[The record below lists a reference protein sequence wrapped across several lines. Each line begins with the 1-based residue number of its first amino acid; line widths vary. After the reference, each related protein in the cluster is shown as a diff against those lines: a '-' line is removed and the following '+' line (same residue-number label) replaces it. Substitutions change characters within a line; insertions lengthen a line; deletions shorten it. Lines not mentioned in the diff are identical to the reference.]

1 MRRSCCWSSG
11 PPTVTAVADVASLS
25 RAYVETYPADAA
37 RVLEGLP
44 PSDAADWLAATPVR
58 IAAPVAR
65 QMLPLFAARAMD
77 RLIDDSAAGLLRA
90 LGPQAGV
97 AVLRQLPTTRAD
109 ALLALL
115 PATTAVSFRLLLGY
129 PENTVGAWTDP
140 HALALP
146 PTATAADAIAAVRS
160 SEHAHDALHVTDR
173 DQHLVGAIALVDLL
187 RAEPATPL
195 RQLMQPPAVTVP
207 AQALIRSLREH
218 PGWTEAR
225 ALPVVE
231 RGERFAG
238 VLWQSTLELALAP
251 DQRDGER
258 ARPSDAVSLL
268 ADGYWAS
275 VSELIEVL
283 VSWLPDGR
291 RPEPPRDGAAR

>member
-1 MRRSCCWSSG
+1 M
-11 PPTVTAVADVASLS
+11 ADAASLS
-25 RAYVETYPADAA
+25 LAYVESYPADAA
-37 RVLEGLP
+37 RVLESLP

-97 AVLRQLPTTRAD
+97 AVLRQLPTSRAD
-109 ALLALL
+109 ALLVLL
-115 PATTAVSFRLLLGY
+115 PATAAVGFRLLLGY
-129 PENTVGAWTDP
+129 PENTVGAWADP

-146 PTATAADAIAAVRS
+146 PTATAAEAITAVRI
-160 SEHAHDALHVTDR
+160 SEHAQDALHVTDR
-173 DQHLVGAIALVDLL
+173 DQRLVGVVALVELL
-187 RAEPATPL
+187 RADPATPL

-218 PGWTEAR
+218 PGWTEQR

-238 VLWQSTLELALAP
+238 VLWQSTLDLALAP
-251 DQRDGER
+251 DALETRQVTP
-258 ARPSDAVSLL
+258 ADAVSLL

-291 RPEPPRDGAAR
+291 RAAPSSDGASR